1 MASKPRNR
9 SSNLFALAKNNIL
22 KKTHNKQNNIMKLK
36 VNSVLPKAAGGSAN
50 TLGWIIGAIV
60 VAGLGYQFVYKP
72 WQEKQNAK
80 KAV

>member
-1 MASKPRNR
+1 
-9 SSNLFALAKNNIL
+9 
-22 KKTHNKQNNIMKLK
+22 MKLK

-50 TLGWIIGAIV
+50 TIGWIIGAV
-60 VAGLGYQFVYKP
+60 VVGVLGYKFVYKP

>member
-1 MASKPRNR
+1 
-9 SSNLFALAKNNIL
+9 
-22 KKTHNKQNNIMKLK
+22 MKLT

-50 TLGWIIGAIV
+50 TIGWIIGAV
-60 VAGLGYQFVYKP
+60 VVGVLGYKFVYKP